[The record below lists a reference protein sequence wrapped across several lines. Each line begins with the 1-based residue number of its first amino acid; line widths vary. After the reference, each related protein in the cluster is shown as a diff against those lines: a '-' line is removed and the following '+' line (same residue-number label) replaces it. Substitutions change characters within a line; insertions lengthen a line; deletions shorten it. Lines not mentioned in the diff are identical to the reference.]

1 MPDIG
6 VPELLIIAAIV
17 LLVFG
22 PGKAADL
29 GASLGKG
36 IREFRKATKEEDEP
50 TAPASTNVLA
60 SASGP
65 SAGGSQTASANGA
78 AAGTG
83 RFCTEC
89 GTPSGESQKFCT
101 NCGTSLT
108 AKA

>member
-1 MPDIG
+1 MPDVG

-36 IREFRKATKEEDEP
+36 IREFRKATKEEDP
-50 TAPASTNVLA
+50 VTAPTVLA

-65 SAGGSQTASANGA
+65 SAALSDGSQAPRS
-78 AAGTG
+78 

-89 GTPSGESQKFCT
+89 GTAAGRDQ
-101 NCGTSLT
+101 
-108 AKA
+108 

>member
-1 MPDIG
+1 MPDVG

-36 IREFRKATKEEDEP
+36 IREFRKATKEEDP
-50 TAPASTNVLA
+50 VTTPAVLA

-65 SAGGSQTASANGA
+65 STSSAGAPS
-78 AAGTG
+78 G

-89 GTPSGESQKFCT
+89 GASAGRDQKFCT
-101 NCGTSLT
+101 ECGTSMM
-108 AKA
+108 AGA

>member
-1 MPDIG
+1 MPDVG

-36 IREFRKATKEEDEP
+36 IREFRKATKEEEP
-50 TAPASTNVLA
+50 VTTPAVLA

-65 SAGGSQTASANGA
+65 STGSA
-78 AAGTG
+78 AAPARG

-89 GTPSGESQKFCT
+89 GAAAERDQKFCT
-101 NCGTSLT
+101 ECGTSLT
-108 AKA
+108 AGV

>member
-1 MPDIG
+1 MPDVG

-36 IREFRKATKEEDEP
+36 IREFRKATKEEHP
-50 TAPASTNVLA
+50 VTSPAVLA

-65 SAGGSQTASANGA
+65 GA
-78 AAGTG
+78 ALSDAPEVPRG

-89 GTPSGESQKFCT
+89 GAAAEREQKFCT
-101 NCGTSLT
+101 ECGTSLT
-108 AKA
+108 VNT